1 MENNNNNN
9 AEQEQWLPVPDEPY
23 NKSFAISNFGRVKN
37 INTDKIKSQMKN
49 ESTGYYSIRLDVGKK
64 AKKITYQ
71 IHQLVAK
78 LFIGECPDKFVV
90 THLDGN
96 RTNNKAAN
104 LKYMSLT
111 DAMARYNNKEKKSV
125 SENKIETKKLDI
137 NKLLSDSK
145 LQESKKDIADCNQQ
159 NTHINKKSDEKSDK
173 KCEKKCDVELDKNL
187 DEDNGETIL
196 SDNKIYSQINTMEH
210 IKGYP
215 QYLID
220 KKGNIYQITQ
230 IRIKKT
236 LPNPTGYE
244 RITLSSHKKRKN
256 LYVHR
261 LVADAFIPNPKNLP
275 YVNHKDAN
283 RKNNSVENLEWCSSQ
298 QNMLHDSKLRKTG
311 KRLQAFTMDGKF
323 VKEYESIKAAGREL
337 KVDSTSITKAVSGAN
352 GRTTAG
358 GYIWKYADANSD
370 DEIDDDIEQ
379 SNSESNSEND
389 SESETEQNKKIEVKP
404 VKKIKSKSVSK
415 KSETESES
423 ESESKSDSEDNSESD
438 NNESDKP
445 KISSKIIDKVKKT
458 DRYRKKQNNN

>member
-1 MENNNNNN
+1 MENNNNN

-78 LFIGECPDKFVV
+78 LFIGECPNKFVV
-90 THLDGN
+90 THIDGN
-96 RTNNKAAN
+96 RTNNKASN

-111 DAMARYNNKEKKSV
+111 DAMARYNNKEKKLV
-125 SENKIETKKLDI
+125 SENKTDTKKLDI
-137 NKLLSDSK
+137 NKLLSDANLEITK
-145 LQESKKDIADCNQQ
+145 TLDNNIPNRQ
-159 NTHINKKSDEKSDK
+159 SDK
-173 KCEKKCDVELDKNL
+173 KIKLNKKTNRELDNKNIKVSDSVLEDKLNLNNESL
-187 DEDNGETIL
+187 DIH
-196 SDNKIYSQINTMEH
+196 KYIQQIKN
-210 IKGYP
+210 YP

-220 KKGNIYQITQ
+220 KMGNVYIAETMSIRKGVSNQNGY
-230 IRIKKT
+230 IRVMLSKKCKT
-236 LPNPTGYE
+236 
-244 RITLSSHKKRKN
+244 KN
-256 LYVHR
+256 FYVHR

-358 GYIWKYADANSD
+358 GYIWKYADVSD
-370 DEIDDDIEQ
+370 DEIDNDTEQ
-379 SNSESNSEND
+379 SK
-389 SESETEQNKKIEVKP
+389 SESESEPEQNKKIEVKP

-415 KSETESES
+415 KSETESESES